1 MIRNTMQ
8 LRALLT
14 VRSSPLVAFHA
25 SHLLLNNVL
34 IIFFYYIHLFN
45 NCANTNQSLHPGDI
59 SMHRKTTQ
67 ASRTCVITNNS

>member
-1 MIRNTMQ
+1 MQ

-34 IIFFYYIHLFN
+34 IIFFIIFIFSTIAQIPTKACILEIFQ
-45 NCANTNQSLHPGDI
+45 CIEKQ
-59 SMHRKTTQ
+59 HRL
-67 ASRTCVITNNS
+67 AVHV